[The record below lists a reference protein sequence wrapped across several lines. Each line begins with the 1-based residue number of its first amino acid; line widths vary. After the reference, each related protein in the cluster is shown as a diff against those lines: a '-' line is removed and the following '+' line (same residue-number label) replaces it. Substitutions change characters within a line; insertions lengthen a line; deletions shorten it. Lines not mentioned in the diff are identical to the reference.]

1 MKPFARARG
10 RRVPRQ
16 RDGHGDRHRDRD
28 RDRDRDRA
36 SGGKRAPRHRG
47 RRRKPVGRRPALTVT
62 ATVAGVLAVV
72 GGVAVLRASDQGAVS
87 AGRAGQSVR
96 TGAAFD
102 AQAGTAPGDL
112 AGTPAASGG
121 SAAARAHQALASSGA
136 TRAPAGGPAAQAQ
149 GSSPA
154 EATSGVAQAETSE
167 VAQVGGDA
175 DSGKEAGGPS
185 VHTDQK
191 AAEYFKTHW
200 GDDRAAKRLKDIR
213 TVGGYLRIYT
223 DLPESAHNS
232 SQAITLC
239 KRGLEYLKEAGV
251 ASPVVF
257 VQAKYGENG
266 NPVLANILGPSD
278 TSCRVTHP
286 EPD

>member
-1 MKPFARARG
+1 M
-10 RRVPRQ
+10 
-16 RDGHGDRHRDRD
+16 
-28 RDRDRDRA
+28 
-36 SGGKRAPRHRG
+36 
-47 RRRKPVGRRPALTVT
+47 T

-87 AGRAGQSVR
+87 AGRASQTVR

-102 AQAGTAPGDL
+102 APAGDL
-112 AGTPAASGG
+112 AGAPPASGG
-121 SAAARAHQALASSGA
+121 SAAARAPQAQASSEG

-154 EATSGVAQAETSE
+154 EATSGVGRPAAQAQGSSPAEATSGVAQAETGE
-167 VAQVGGDA
+167 VARVGGDA
-175 DSGKEAGGPS
+175 DSGKEGSGPS

-200 GDDRAAKRLKDIR
+200 GDDQAAKRLKDIR

-232 SQAITLC
+232 SQAIALC
-239 KRGLEYLKEAGV
+239 KRGLEYLKESGV

-286 EPD
+286 EPG